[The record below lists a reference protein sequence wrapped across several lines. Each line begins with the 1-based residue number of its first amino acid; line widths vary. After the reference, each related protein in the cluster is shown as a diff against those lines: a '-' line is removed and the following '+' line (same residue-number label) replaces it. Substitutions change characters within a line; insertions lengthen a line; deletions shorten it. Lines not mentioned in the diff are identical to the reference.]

1 MVIRP
6 YYQGPFYTRI
16 DKGLLFAYMASGA
29 LTTLAD
35 LLAFTVC
42 FSYLSTGL
50 LGATVIAYVFGLVV
64 SFLLN
69 RYWVFRHGADRQ
81 SAGTSLWRY
90 ATFLAVNLAITY
102 LILWA
107 LEQIGVSP
115 YVGKLVVNVFMFFWI
130 YAGNTLFVFRGVK
143 TGPIQL

>member
-16 DKGLLFAYMASGA
+16 DKRLLFSYMASGA
-29 LTTLAD
+29 LTTIAD
-35 LLAFTVC
+35 YLTFTIC
-42 FSYLSTGL
+42 FSYLKSGL
-50 LGATVIAYVFGLVV
+50 LTATIIAYMFGLVV

-69 RYWVFRHGADRQ
+69 RFWVFRHGADRQ
-81 SAGTSLWRY
+81 SAGTSVWRY

-102 LILWA
+102 TILWS
-107 LEQIGVSP
+107 LEYIGVSP
-115 YVGKLVVNVFMFFWI
+115 YIGKLVVNVFMFFWI
-130 YAGNTLFVFRGVK
+130 YVGDTFFVFRGER